1 MAMIVKTSGPVWRT
15 GRCAAALALL
25 CAVACSNET
34 GNVGDD
40 IPQPEI
46 TNNETAPPSAEETSS
61 PSPRKP
67 VAEEAQRAGEQG
79 VRSSGFYR
87 LAWSGDEICQGL
99 LSVLNDAHV
108 QTGKAADYADAQA
121 RDYLA
126 TSSNVEWADA
136 GDGVQSASLDYFNDG
151 VARLIERRRGMLSGN
166 RIIALWADNGS
177 GDFQHLDFGHAGAN
191 TNGLPQY
198 DTLHTK
204 LTYSVADIVDFSG
217 RYLTLVA
224 PLADFDKSGAV
235 FAMSWRLKADAAAP
249 YEAQNYYPVVSC
261 VAEAAKS
268 NSEEG

>member
-46 TNNETAPPSAEETSS
+46 TNNETAPPSAEEASS

-67 VAEEAQRAGEQG
+67 VAEEAPRAGEEE
-79 VRSSGFYR
+79 VRPAGFYR
-87 LAWSGDEICQGL
+87 LAWSGDKKCEGL
-99 LSVLNDAHV
+99 LNVLNDAHV

-151 VARLIERRRGMLSGN
+151 VARLIERRRGMRSGN
-166 RIIALWADNGS
+166 RIIALWAGAKS

-191 TNGLPQY
+191 TKDFPQY

-204 LTYSVADIVDFSG
+204 LTYSVADIVDVSG

-235 FAMSWRLKADAAAP
+235 FAMSWRLKTGAAAP

-261 VAEAAKS
+261 VAETAKS